1 MLEEAERDRS
11 DRTPKMALLLY
22 SRRGCH
28 LCETAEDL
36 LAAWR
41 CAVEVIDVDADAVA
55 AATYGHRVPVLVRDG
70 AVVMEGRFDD
80 AGIAR
85 LLAGHGPPAP
95 EIRGPD

>member
-1 MLEEAERDRS
+1 M
-11 DRTPKMALLLY
+11 PLLLY

-28 LCETAEDL
+28 LCEAAEDL

-41 CAVEVIDVDADAVA
+41 CAVEVIDVDLDTATV
-55 AATYGHRVPVLVRDG
+55 ATYGHRVPVLVRDG

-85 LLAGHGPPAP
+85 LLEGSGPTSDLRA
-95 EIRGPD
+95 RD